1 MSSNSRFLTIPL
13 ELRLH
18 IYSYL
23 LTNDAVV
30 NIATQAMAE
39 PLRNGIVRSCRQ
51 ISDEMLDYYYT
62 NNTFLLSLLN
72 PVGLKPKLL
81 QYLSRMQHLQVE
93 FGGLTFASMDRT
105 FILESLTPQRC
116 DWFLRNLR
124 KAKRG
129 QYGRVLKSL
138 VAIDRCGTSLVS
150 E

>member
-23 LTNDAVV
+23 LINDAVV

-62 NNTFLLSLLN
+62 NSTFLLSLLD

-105 FILESLTPQRC
+105 FILESLTRQRC

-129 QYGRVLKSL
+129 QYGRALKSL